1 MKRTT
6 FLRGGSALTLV
17 MAMTAGALAAGA
29 AHAQTRPGDQGPVEV
44 EEIIVTGSFIRGTP
58 EDASLPVD
66 VIGVEDL
73 QKQGSPSTVEMLKA
87 LPVSNGVL
95 GDTNQFD
102 ARAQGSEGSGSVNL
116 RGLGS
121 QRTLVLL
128 NGRRLAINPLAAAGA
143 GIVDTNIIP
152 GAAIG
157 RIEVLKDGAA
167 ATYGSDAIAGVV
179 NFITKKNFNGLE
191 AGADYRFIDG
201 SKGDYGLN
209 VTYGKVW
216 DNANMLA
223 AIGWQHRSK
232 LSVAD
237 RDWAN
242 RPYLTNPEAGWS
254 AAGNPSTFIPAAAS
268 TTGFRDPSCSALGG
282 FAGFSGLTP
291 VCYWH
296 YSPFDNLVEKQ
307 DAIQAYGEV
316 NADLSAKTKFHMEAL
331 YSHTD
336 VPDWNTSPSYA
347 ALAVPTAEV
356 AAAPSLAGRYYVPAN
371 NPGLIA
377 FMAANPTITTTSL
390 VTGTQTTVPSTILAG
405 GAINAA
411 NRPYGLG
418 GNPAFGY
425 GPSIG
430 ARAYDAYRV
439 SGDLSGEFDN
449 GIGWDL
455 ALTYSQEV
463 GIRTGYDTLVNRFE
477 LALRGLGGPRCD
489 TDAATPGIQGVPG
502 AGGCLFYN
510 PFANAI
516 PGNAI
521 TGVAN
526 PGYNA
531 GLANSEE
538 VTRWFF
544 QKLTTKQASRLFVGE
559 AILNG
564 KTNITLPGGDIA
576 WAAGVQY
583 RRTYFK
589 SDYNDISNALINPC
603 VNTPDY
609 GVTNCTGSVR
619 NGPFMFLGVNTP
631 ADKQSDVMAGFGEL
645 SVPITET
652 VQMQLAARYE
662 DYGGPTGSTFN
673 PKAAIRWQ
681 ATPWMAFRASAG
693 STFRG
698 PPDPQLVTS
707 SITSLQS
714 ILGVFRAVD
723 IYGNPNLQP
732 EKADTYNAGV
742 LFKAGNFKA
751 SIDYFRFDFKKPIVA
766 EPVAGMVAALY
777 PNGTSLPNNCGQAA
791 YAALEARF
799 TFNTNCSTIS
809 SLARLKTYYVNGP
822 SIRNSGFD
830 FSADYRFEGVMGGDV
845 TIGANAT
852 YIQEYKISAQTVEG
866 VVVSPA
872 FDAVGK
878 LNYQTIAVP
887 IPEWKG
893 DFYAEWTMGPHNL
906 RATIHYIDSYADQ
919 RTAPFAAG
927 AYKDSTGAPVQV
939 TAGKKIDKQILTD
952 LAYRVFLPWDTTVT
966 AAITNLFDED
976 PSYARLDLGY
986 DPFTGDPLG
995 RTYKLGI
1002 KKRF

>member
-6 FLRGGSALTLV
+6 FLRGASALTLV
-17 MAMTAGALAAGA
+17 TALACSA
-29 AHAQTRPGDQGPVEV
+29 AHAQTKSRDQGPVEV

-66 VIGVEDL
+66 VIGAEDL
-73 QKQGSPSTVEMLKA
+73 QKQGSPSTVELLKA

-102 ARAQGSEGSGSVNL
+102 SRAQGSEGSGSVNL

-121 QRTLVLL
+121 QRTLVLF
-128 NGRRLAINPLAAAGA
+128 NGRRMAINPLAAAGA

-152 GAAIG
+152 AAAIG

-216 DNANMLA
+216 DNANFLGS
-223 AIGWQHRSK
+223 IGWQHRSK

-242 RPYLTNPEAGWS
+242 KPYLTNPEAGWS

-268 TTGFRDPSCSALGG
+268 TTGFRDPSCSTLGG

-316 NADLSAKTKFHMEAL
+316 NADLSAKTKFHAEVL

-347 ALAVPTAEV
+347 ALAVPTAEA
-356 AAAPSLAGRYYVPAN
+356 AAAPTLAGRYYVPAN

-390 VTGTQTTVPSTILAG
+390 VTGAQTTVPSTILAG

-430 ARAYDAYRV
+430 ARAYDAFRV
-439 SGDLSGEFDN
+439 SSDLSGEFDN
-449 GIGWDL
+449 GIGWDI

-477 LALRGLGGPRCD
+477 LALRGLGGSRCD
-489 TDAATPGIQGVPG
+489 TDAATPGIQGTPG
-502 AGGCLFYN
+502 VGGCLFYN

-526 PGYNA
+526 PAYNSA
-531 GLANSEE
+531 LANSEE

-544 QKLTTKQASRLFVGE
+544 QKLSTKQSSRLFVGE
-559 AILNG
+559 AVLNG

-589 SDYNDISNALINPC
+589 ADYNNISNAAINPC
-603 VNTPDY
+603 VNTPDF

-619 NGPFMFLGVNTP
+619 NGPFMFLGVGTE
-631 ADKQSDVMAGFGEL
+631 ADKQSGIMAGFGEL
-645 SVPITET
+645 SLPITQS

-662 DYGGPTGSTFN
+662 DYGGATGSTFN

-681 ATPWMAFRASAG
+681 ATKWMAFRASAG

-732 EKADTYNAGV
+732 EEANTYNAGV
-742 LFKAGNFKA
+742 LFKTGAFKA

-766 EPVAGMVAALY
+766 EPVAGMVSALY
-777 PNGTSLPNNCGQAA
+777 PNGATGANNCGVAA
-791 YAALEARF
+791 FAALQSRF
-799 TFNTNCSTIS
+799 TYNTNCNTIS
-809 SLARLKTYYVNGP
+809 SIARLRTNYVNGP
-822 SIRNSGFD
+822 DIRNSGFD
-830 FSADYRFEGVMGGDV
+830 FSADYLFEGVLGGNV
-845 TIGANAT
+845 ALGTNAT
-852 YIQEYKISAQTVEG
+852 YISEYKVSAQTVEG

-887 IPEWKG
+887 IPQWKG
-893 DFYAEWTMGPHNL
+893 DVYAQWSMGPHNL
-906 RATIHYIDSYADQ
+906 RATVHYIDSYTDR
-919 RTAPFAAG
+919 RTAPFATG
-927 AYKDSTGAPVQV
+927 AYKDTTGAPVTV
-939 TAGKKIDKQILTD
+939 SAGKTIDKQILTD
-952 LAYRVFLPWDTTVT
+952 LAYRVFLPWDTTLT
-966 AAITNLFDED
+966 AAITNVFDKD

-995 RTYKLGI
+995 RTYKMGI
-1002 KKRF
+1002 RKKF

>member
-1 MKRTT
+1 MRRTL
-6 FLRGGSALTLV
+6 FLRGGSALALGL
-17 MAMTAGALAAGA
+17 AMTAGA
-29 AHAQTRPGDQGPVEV
+29 AHSQTKPSNDQGPVEV
-44 EEIIVTGSFIRGTP
+44 EEVIVTGSFIKGTP
-58 EDASLPVD
+58 EDAALPVD
-66 VIGVEDL
+66 VVGVEEL
-73 QKQGSPSTVEMLKA
+73 QKRGSPSTVELLKA

-102 ARAQGSEGSGSVNL
+102 SRAQGSEGSGSVNL

-152 GAAIG
+152 GAAVG

-216 DNANMLA
+216 DNANLLA
-223 AIGWQHRSK
+223 SIGWQHRSK

-242 RPYLTNPEAGWS
+242 QPYLVNPEAGWS
-254 AAGNPSTFIPAAAS
+254 AAGNPSTFIPAAAP
-268 TTGFRDPSCSALGG
+268 TTGFRDPSCAPLGG
-282 FAGFSGLTP
+282 TPGFSGLTP

-296 YSPFDNLVEKQ
+296 YTPFDNLVEKQ
-307 DAIQAYGEV
+307 DAIQVYSEV
-316 NADLSAKTKFHMEAL
+316 NADLSAKTKFHAELL
-331 YSHTD
+331 YAHTD

-356 AAAPSLAGRYYVPAN
+356 AAAPSLVGRYYVPAN

-390 VTGTQTTVPSTILAG
+390 VTGATTTVPSTVLAG

-430 ARAYDAYRV
+430 ARSFDAFRV

-449 GIGWDL
+449 GIGWNV

-489 TDAATPGIQGVPG
+489 TDPNTPGIQGTPG
-502 AGGCLFYN
+502 VGGCLFYN

-516 PGNAI
+516 PANAI
-521 TGVAN
+521 TGQAN

-531 GLANSEE
+531 ALANSEE

-544 QKLTTKQASRLFVGE
+544 QKLSTKQSSRLFVGE
-559 AILNG
+559 AVLNG
-564 KTNITLPGGDIA
+564 KTNISLPGGDIA
-576 WAAGVQY
+576 WAAGAQY

-589 SDYNDISNALINPC
+589 ADYNDISNAAINPC
-603 VNTPDY
+603 VNTPDF
-609 GVTNCTGSVR
+609 GVTTCTGSVR
-619 NGPFMFLGVNTP
+619 NGPFMFLGVGTES
-631 ADKQSDVMAGFGEL
+631 DKQSDVMAAFGEL
-645 SVPITET
+645 SLPVTEDFQ
-652 VQMQLAARYE
+652 VQAAARYE
-662 DYGGPTGSTFN
+662 DYGGATGSTFN
-673 PKAAIRWQ
+673 PKISARWQ
-681 ATPWMAFRASAG
+681 ALPWLAIRGSAG

-707 SITSLQS
+707 SVTSLQG

-723 IYGNPNLQP
+723 IYGNPNLAP
-732 EKADTYNAGV
+732 EKADTYNLGL
-742 LFKAGNFKA
+742 LFKAGEFRG
-751 SIDYFRFDFKKPIVA
+751 SIDYFRFDFDNPIVA
-766 EPVAGMVAALY
+766 EPVAGMVSALY
-777 PNGTSLPNNCGQAA
+777 PNGATGPNNCGAPA
-791 YAALEARF
+791 YAALQARF
-799 TFNTNCSTIS
+799 TFSTNCNTIS

-822 SIRNSGFD
+822 AVKNSGFD
-830 FSADYRFEGVMGGDV
+830 FSADYTFRSVLGGDLGV
-845 TIGANAT
+845 GGNAT
-852 YIQEYKISAQTVEG
+852 YIQEYKVAAQMVEG
-866 VVVSPA
+866 VLVAPA
-872 FDAVGK
+872 FDAVGL
-878 LNYQTIAVP
+878 LNYQTTVVP
-887 IPEWKG
+887 IPQWKG
-893 DFYAEWTMGPHNL
+893 DVYAEWTKGPHNVRL
-906 RATIHYIDSYADQ
+906 TVHYIDSYEDQ
-919 RTAPFAAG
+919 RTAPFATN
-927 AYKDSTGAPVQV
+927 AYKDSTGAGV
-939 TAGKKIDKQILTD
+939 TVSAGKKIDAQVLTD
-952 LAYRVFLPWDTTVT
+952 LAYRVFLPWDTTLTMAV
-966 AAITNLFDED
+966 TNLFDKD

-995 RTYKLGI
+995 RTYKFAVR
-1002 KKRF
+1002 KKF

>member
-6 FLRGGSALTLV
+6 FLRGASALTLV
-17 MAMTAGALAAGA
+17 MTMAAGA
-29 AHAQTRPGDQGPVEV
+29 AHAQTRPPVDNGPTSV

-216 DNANMLA
+216 DNANILA
-223 AIGWQHRSK
+223 AVGWQHRSK
-232 LSVAD
+232 LTVAD

-242 RPYLTNPEAGWS
+242 KPYLTNPEAGWS
-254 AAGNPSTFIPAAAS
+254 AAGNPSTFIPLGA
-268 TTGFRDPSCSALGG
+268 TTTAFRDPSCTGLGG

-307 DAIQAYGEV
+307 DAIQVYGEV

-347 ALAVPTAEV
+347 ALAVPTSETTPV
-356 AAAPSLAGRYYVPAN
+356 AGSYFVPAN

-377 FMAANPTITTTSL
+377 FMAANPTIAANLRATGASTTI
-390 VTGTQTTVPSTILAG
+390 PSAVLGG

-449 GIGWDL
+449 GIGWEM
-455 ALTYSQEV
+455 ALTYSQEI
-463 GIRTGYDTLVNRFE
+463 GIRTGYDTLVNRYQ
-477 LALRGLGGPRCD
+477 LALRGLGGPSCD
-489 TDAATPGIQGVPG
+489 KDAATPGIQGVPG
-502 AGGCLFYN
+502 VAGCLFYN

-521 TGVAN
+521 TGQPNAA
-526 PGYNA
+526 YNA
-531 GLANSEE
+531 NLANSEE

-603 VNTPDY
+603 VNTPDF

-662 DYGGPTGSTFN
+662 DYGGATGSAFN

-723 IYGNPNLQP
+723 IYGNPNLAP

-822 SIRNSGFD
+822 SIRNSGLD
-830 FSADYRFEGVMGGDV
+830 FSADYRFEGVMGGYV
-845 TIGANAT
+845 TLGANAT
-852 YIQEYKISAQTVEG
+852 YIQEYKISAQSVEG
-866 VVVSPA
+866 VVVTPA
-872 FDAVGK
+872 FDAVGL

-893 DFYAEWTMGPHNL
+893 DVYAEWTMGPHNL
-906 RATIHYIDSYADQ
+906 RATVHYIDSYTDQ

-927 AYKDSTGAPVQV
+927 AYKDTTGAPVQV

-952 LAYRVFLPWDTTVT
+952 LAYRVFLPWDTTLT

-995 RTYKLGI
+995 RTYKLGV

>member
-1 MKRTT
+1 MRRTM
-6 FLRGGSALTLV
+6 FLRGASALTLV
-17 MAMTAGALAAGA
+17 MTMATGALTAGGA
-29 AHAQTRPGDQGPVEV
+29 QAQTKPRDQGPVEV

-66 VIGVEDL
+66 VIGAEDL
-73 QKQGSPSTVEMLKA
+73 QKQGSPSTVELLKA

-102 ARAQGSEGSGSVNL
+102 SRAQGSEGSGSVNL

-121 QRTLVLL
+121 QRTLVLM

-152 GAAIG
+152 AAAIG

-179 NFITKKNFNGLE
+179 NFITKKNFNGVE

-209 VTYGKVW
+209 VTMGKVW
-216 DNANMLA
+216 DSANFLA
-223 AIGWQHRSK
+223 SLGWQHRSK
-232 LSVAD
+232 LGVAD

-242 RPYLTNPEAGWS
+242 QPYLTNPEAGWS
-254 AAGNPSTFIPAAAS
+254 AAGNPSTFVPALAS
-268 TTGFRDPSCSALGG
+268 TTGFRDPGCTPLGG
-282 FAGFSGLTP
+282 TAGFSGVTP
-291 VCYWH
+291 VCLWH
-296 YSPFDNLVEKQ
+296 YTPYDNLVEKQ
-307 DAIQAYGEV
+307 DALQAYAEV
-316 NADLSAKTKFHMEAL
+316 NADLGGKTKFHAEVL

-347 ALAVPTAEV
+347 ALAVPTAE
-356 AAAPSLAGRYYVPAN
+356 ASAAPSLAGRYYVPAN

-390 VTGTQTTVPSTILAG
+390 VTGAQTTVPSSILLG
-405 GAINAA
+405 GAIVAA

-418 GNPAFGY
+418 GNPAFDY

-430 ARAYDAYRV
+430 ARAYDAFRV
-439 SGDLSGEFDN
+439 SSDLKGEFDN
-449 GIGWDL
+449 GLGWEI

-463 GIRTGYDTLVNRFE
+463 GIRTGYDALVNRFE

-489 TDAATPGIQGVPG
+489 TDTVTPGVQGVPG

-510 PFANAI
+510 PFASAI

-521 TGVAN
+521 TGQTN
-526 PGYNA
+526 PAFNTA
-531 GLANSEE
+531 LANSEE

-544 QKLTTKQASRLFVGE
+544 QKLSTKQASRLFVGE
-559 AILNG
+559 AVLNG

-576 WAAGVQY
+576 WAAGAQY

-589 SDYNDISNALINPC
+589 SDYNDISNSAINPC

-609 GVTNCTGSVR
+609 GVTTCTGSVR
-619 NGPFMFLGVNTP
+619 NGPFMFLGVGTE
-631 ADKQSDVMAGFGEL
+631 ADKQSDIMAAFGEL
-645 SVPITET
+645 SLPITEA

-723 IYGNPNLQP
+723 IFGNPNLAP
-732 EKADTYNAGV
+732 EKANTYNAGV

-777 PNGTSLPNNCGQAA
+777 PNGATGANNCGVAA
-791 YAALEARF
+791 FAALQSRF
-799 TFNTNCSTIS
+799 TYSTGCNTIS
-809 SLARLKTYYVNGP
+809 SIARLKTFYVNGP
-822 SIRNSGFD
+822 DIRNSGFD
-830 FSADYRFEGVMGGDV
+830 FAADYRFEGVLGGEV
-845 TIGANAT
+845 SLGANAT
-852 YIQEYKISAQTVEG
+852 YISEYKVSAQTVEG
-866 VVVSPA
+866 VLVSPA

-887 IPEWKG
+887 IPQWKG
-893 DFYAEWTMGPHNL
+893 DVYAEWTMGPHNL
-906 RATIHYIDSYADQ
+906 RATIHYIDSYQDQ
-919 RTAPFAAG
+919 RVAPFLTG
-927 AYKDSTGAPVQV
+927 AYKDSTGAPVTV
-939 TAGKKIDKQILTD
+939 AAGKTIDTQILTD
-952 LAYRVFLPWDTTVT
+952 LTYRVFLPWDTTLT
-966 AAITNLFDED
+966 AAITNVFDKD

-995 RTYKLGI
+995 RTYKVGI
-1002 KKRF
+1002 RKKF

>member
-1 MKRTT
+1 MRRTM
-6 FLRGGSALTLV
+6 FLRGASALTLV
-17 MAMTAGALAAGA
+17 MTMATGALA
-29 AHAQTRPGDQGPVEV
+29 QTKPPRDGPVEV

-66 VIGVEDL
+66 VIGAEDL
-73 QKQGSPSTVEMLKA
+73 QKQGSPSTVELLKA

-102 ARAQGSEGSGSVNL
+102 SRAQGSEGSGSVNL

-128 NGRRLAINPLAAAGA
+128 NGRRMAINPLAAAGA

-152 GAAIG
+152 AAAIG

-191 AGADYRFIDG
+191 AGADYRYIDG

-216 DNANMLA
+216 DNANLLA
-223 AIGWQHRSK
+223 SVGWQHRSK
-232 LSVAD
+232 LSVGD

-242 RPYLTNPEAGWS
+242 KSYLSNPEAGWS
-254 AAGNPSTFIPAAAS
+254 AAGNPSTFVPAAAS
-268 TTGFRDPSCSALGG
+268 TTGFRDPACAPLGG
-282 FAGFSGLTP
+282 TPGFSGITP
-291 VCYWH
+291 ICLWH
-296 YSPFDNLVEKQ
+296 YTPFDNLVEKQ
-307 DAIQAYGEV
+307 DAIQAYAEV
-316 NADLSAKTKFHMEAL
+316 NADLSAKTKFHAEVL

-347 ALAVPTAEV
+347 ALAVPTAE
-356 AAAPSLAGRYYVPAN
+356 ASAAPTLAGRYYVPAN

-390 VTGTQTTVPSTILAG
+390 VTGAQTTVPSSILLG
-405 GAINAA
+405 GAIVAA

-425 GPSIG
+425 GASIG
-430 ARAYDAYRV
+430 ARAYDAFRV
-439 SGDLSGEFDN
+439 SSDLSGEFDN
-449 GIGWDL
+449 GIGWDI

-489 TDAATPGIQGVPG
+489 TDAVTPGIQGTPG
-502 AGGCLFYN
+502 VNGCLFYN

-516 PGNAI
+516 PGNAM
-521 TGVAN
+521 TGQTNAAFN
-526 PGYNA
+526 PA
-531 GLANSEE
+531 LANSEE

-544 QKLTTKQASRLFVGE
+544 QKLSTKQASRLFVGE
-559 AILNG
+559 AVLNG

-576 WAAGVQY
+576 WAAGAQY

-589 SDYNDISNALINPC
+589 SDYNDISNAAINPC
-603 VNTPDY
+603 VNTPDF
-609 GVTNCTGSVR
+609 GVTTCTGSVR
-619 NGPFMFLGVNTP
+619 NGPFMFLGVGTE
-631 ADKQSDVMAGFGEL
+631 ADKQNEVMAGFGEL
-645 SVPITET
+645 SLPITEAI
-652 VQMQLAARYE
+652 QMQLAARYE
-662 DYGGPTGSTFN
+662 DYGGQTGSTFN

-681 ATPWMAFRASAG
+681 ATPWLAFRASAG

-723 IYGNPNLQP
+723 IYGNPALQP
-732 EKADTYNAGV
+732 EKAKTYNAGA

-751 SIDYFRFDFKKPIVA
+751 SIDYFRFDFEKPIVA

-777 PNGTSLPNNCGQAA
+777 PNGAAGANNCGVAA
-791 YAALEARF
+791 YAALQARF
-799 TFNTNCSTIS
+799 TYSTSCNTIS
-809 SLARLKTYYVNGP
+809 SIARLKTFYVNGP
-822 SIRNSGFD
+822 DIRNSGFD
-830 FSADYRFEGVMGGDV
+830 IAADYRFEGVLGGDLS
-845 TIGANAT
+845 IGGNAT
-852 YIQEYKISAQTVEG
+852 YISEYKVAAQTVEG

-872 FDAVGK
+872 FDAVGQ

-887 IPEWKG
+887 IPQWKG
-893 DFYAEWTMGPHNL
+893 DVFAEWTMGPHNL
-906 RATIHYIDSYADQ
+906 RATVHYIDSYTDQ
-919 RTAPFAAG
+919 RVAPFLTG
-927 AYKDSTGAPVQV
+927 AYKDSTGAPVTV
-939 TAGKKIDKQILTD
+939 SAGKTIDTQVLTD
-952 LAYRVFLPWDTTVT
+952 LAYRVFLPWDTTLT
-966 AAITNLFDED
+966 AAITNVFDQE

-995 RTYKLGI
+995 RTYKVGVR
-1002 KKRF
+1002 KKF

>member
-6 FLRGGSALTLV
+6 FLRGASALTLV
-17 MAMTAGALAAGA
+17 TALACGA
-29 AHAQTRPGDQGPVEV
+29 AHAQTKPRDQGPVEV

-66 VIGVEDL
+66 VIGAEDL
-73 QKQGSPSTVEMLKA
+73 QKQGSPSTVELLKA

-102 ARAQGSEGSGSVNL
+102 SRAQGSEGSGSVNL

-128 NGRRLAINPLAAAGA
+128 NGRRMAINPLAAAGA

-152 GAAIG
+152 AAAIG

-216 DNANMLA
+216 DNANILGS
-223 AIGWQHRSK
+223 IGWQHRSK

-242 RPYLTNPEAGWS
+242 KPYLTNPEAGWS

-268 TTGFRDPSCSALGG
+268 TTGFRDPSCSSLGG
-282 FAGFSGLTP
+282 YAGFSGLTP

-316 NADLSAKTKFHMEAL
+316 NADLSAKTKFHAEVL

-347 ALAVPTAEV
+347 ALAVPTAE
-356 AAAPSLAGRYYVPAN
+356 ASAAPTLAGRYYVPAN

-390 VTGTQTTVPSTILAG
+390 VTGAQTTVPSTILVG

-430 ARAYDAYRV
+430 ARAYDAFRV
-439 SGDLSGEFDN
+439 SSDLSGEFDN
-449 GIGWDL
+449 GIGWDI

-489 TDAATPGIQGVPG
+489 TDAATPGIQGTPG
-502 AGGCLFYN
+502 VGGCLFYN

-521 TGVAN
+521 TGQAN
-526 PGYNA
+526 PAYNSA
-531 GLANSEE
+531 LANSEE

-544 QKLTTKQASRLFVGE
+544 QKLSTKQSSRLFVGE
-559 AILNG
+559 AVLNG

-576 WAAGVQY
+576 WAAGAQY

-589 SDYNDISNALINPC
+589 ADYNDISNAAINPC
-603 VNTPDY
+603 VNTPDF
-609 GVTNCTGSVR
+609 GVTTCTGSVR
-619 NGPFMFLGVNTP
+619 NGPFMFLGVGTE
-631 ADKQSDVMAGFGEL
+631 ADKQSDVLAGFGEL
-645 SVPITET
+645 SLPITES

-662 DYGGPTGSTFN
+662 DYGGATGSTFN

-707 SITSLQS
+707 AITSLQS
-714 ILGVFRAVD
+714 ILGTFRAVD
-723 IYGNPNLQP
+723 IYGNPDLRP
-732 EKADTYNAGV
+732 EKANTYNAGV
-742 LFKAGNFKA
+742 LFKTGNFKA
-751 SIDYFRFDFKKPIVA
+751 SIDYFRFDFQKPIVA
-766 EPVAGMVAALY
+766 EPVAGMVNALY
-777 PNGTSLPNNCGQAA
+777 PNGATGANNCGVAA
-791 YAALEARF
+791 YAALQSRF
-799 TFNTNCSTIS
+799 TYTTNCSTIS
-809 SLARLKTYYVNGP
+809 SIARLKTFYVNGP
-822 SIRNSGFD
+822 DIRNSGFD
-830 FSADYRFEGVMGGDV
+830 FAADYLFEGVLGGNV
-845 TIGANAT
+845 ALGTNAT
-852 YIQEYKISAQTVEG
+852 YISEYKVSAQSVEG
-866 VVVSPA
+866 VLVSPA
-872 FDAVGK
+872 FDAVGQ

-887 IPEWKG
+887 IPQWKG
-893 DFYAEWTMGPHNL
+893 DVYAEWSMGPHNL
-906 RATIHYIDSYADQ
+906 RATVHYIDSYGDQ
-919 RTAPFAAG
+919 RTAPFATG
-927 AYKDSTGAPVQV
+927 AYKDTTGAPVTV
-939 TAGKKIDKQILTD
+939 AAGKKIDKQILTD
-952 LAYRVFLPWDTTVT
+952 LAYRVFLPWDTTLT
-966 AAITNLFDED
+966 AAITNLFDKD

-995 RTYKLGI
+995 RTYKVGI
-1002 KKRF
+1002 RKKF

>member
-17 MAMTAGALAAGA
+17 MIMAAGGGSA
-29 AHAQTRPGDQGPVEV
+29 AHAQSKPLGGNDGPTQV

-102 ARAQGSEGSGSVNL
+102 SRAQGSEGSGSVNL

-128 NGRRLAINPLAAAGA
+128 NGRRMAINPLAAAGA

-152 GAAIG
+152 AAAIG

-179 NFITKKNFNGLE
+179 NFITRKNFNGLE

-216 DNANMLA
+216 DNANILA
-223 AIGWQHRSK
+223 SVGWQHRSK
-232 LSVAD
+232 LGVAD

-242 RPYLTNPEAGWS
+242 KPYLENPEAGWS
-254 AAGNPSTFIPAAAS
+254 AAGNPSTFIPLAA
-268 TTGFRDPSCSALGG
+268 TTTAFRDPSCTTLGG

-296 YSPFDNLVEKQ
+296 YTPFDNLVEKQ
-307 DAIQAYGEV
+307 DAIQMYGEV

-356 AAAPSLAGRYYVPAN
+356 AVVPGSYYVPAN

-377 FMAANPTITTTSL
+377 FMAANPTIAANL
-390 VTGTQTTVPSTILAG
+390 RATGAPTTVPSTVLAG

-411 NRPYGLG
+411 NRPFGLG

-430 ARAYDAYRV
+430 ARSYDAYRV

-449 GIGWDL
+449 GIGWDI

-463 GIRTGYDTLVNRFE
+463 GIRTGYDTLVNRYQ

-489 TDAATPGIQGVPG
+489 TDAATPGIQGTPG
-502 AGGCLFYN
+502 VGGCLFYN

-521 TGVAN
+521 TGQPNA
-526 PGYNA
+526 GYNA
-531 GLANSEE
+531 ALANSEE

-559 AILNG
+559 AVLNG

-645 SVPITET
+645 SVPIAES
-652 VQMQLAARYE
+652 VQLQLAARYE
-662 DYGGPTGSTFN
+662 DYGGATGSTFN

-681 ATPWMAFRASAG
+681 ATSWLAFRASAG

-723 IYGNPNLQP
+723 IYGSPDLAP
-732 EKADTYNAGV
+732 EKADTYNAGA
-742 LFKAGNFKA
+742 LFKAGNFRG
-751 SIDYFRFDFKKPIVA
+751 SIDYFRFDFDKPIVA
-766 EPVAGMVAALY
+766 EPVAGMTSALY
-777 PNGTSLPNNCGQAA
+777 PNGATGPNNCGNPT
-791 YAALEARF
+791 YAALQARF
-799 TFNTNCSTIS
+799 TFTTSCNTIS

-830 FSADYRFEGVMGGDV
+830 FSADYRFEGVLGGDV
-845 TIGANAT
+845 TIGGNAT
-852 YIQEYKISAQTVEG
+852 YIQEYKVAAQSVEG
-866 VVVSPA
+866 VVVTPA
-872 FDAVGK
+872 FDAVGQ
-878 LNYQTIAVP
+878 LNYQTIGVP
-887 IPEWKG
+887 IRQWKG
-893 DFYAEWTMGPHNL
+893 DAYVEWTMGPHNL
-906 RATIHYIDSYADQ
+906 RMTVHYIDSYSDQ

-939 TAGKKIDKQILTD
+939 SAGKKIDKQILTD
-952 LAYRVFLPWDTTVT
+952 LAYRVFLPWDTTLT
-966 AAITNLFDED
+966 AAITNIFDED

-995 RTYKLGI
+995 RTYKLGV
-1002 KKRF
+1002 KKKF

>member
-6 FLRGGSALTLV
+6 FLRGASALTLV
-17 MAMTAGALAAGA
+17 TALACSA
-29 AHAQTRPGDQGPVEV
+29 AHAQTKSRDQGPVEV

-66 VIGVEDL
+66 VIGAEDL
-73 QKQGSPSTVEMLKA
+73 QKQGSPSTVELLKA

-102 ARAQGSEGSGSVNL
+102 SRAQGSEGSGSVNL

-121 QRTLVLL
+121 QRTLVLF
-128 NGRRLAINPLAAAGA
+128 NGRRMAINPLAAAGA

-152 GAAIG
+152 AAAIG

-216 DNANMLA
+216 DNANFLGS
-223 AIGWQHRSK
+223 IGWQHRSK

-242 RPYLTNPEAGWS
+242 KPYLTNPEAGWS

-268 TTGFRDPSCSALGG
+268 TTGFRDPSCSTLGG

-316 NADLSAKTKFHMEAL
+316 NADLSAKTKFHAEVL

-347 ALAVPTAEV
+347 GLAVPTAEA
-356 AAAPSLAGRYYVPAN
+356 AAAPTLAGRYYVPAN

-390 VTGTQTTVPSTILAG
+390 VTGAQTTVPSTILAG

-430 ARAYDAYRV
+430 ARAYDAFRV
-439 SGDLSGEFDN
+439 SSDLSGEFDN
-449 GIGWDL
+449 GIGWDI

-477 LALRGLGGPRCD
+477 LALRGLGGSRCD
-489 TDAATPGIQGVPG
+489 TDAATPGIQGTPG
-502 AGGCLFYN
+502 VGGCLFYN

-526 PGYNA
+526 PAYNSA
-531 GLANSEE
+531 LANSEE

-544 QKLTTKQASRLFVGE
+544 QKLSTKQSSRLFVGE
-559 AILNG
+559 AVLNG

-589 SDYNDISNALINPC
+589 ADYNNISNAAINPC
-603 VNTPDY
+603 VNTPDF

-619 NGPFMFLGVNTP
+619 NGPFMFLGVGTE
-631 ADKQSDVMAGFGEL
+631 ADKQSGIMAGFGEL
-645 SVPITET
+645 SLPITQS

-662 DYGGPTGSTFN
+662 DYGGATGSTFN

-681 ATPWMAFRASAG
+681 ATKWMAFRASAG

-732 EKADTYNAGV
+732 EEANTYNAGV
-742 LFKAGNFKA
+742 LFKTGAFKA

-766 EPVAGMVAALY
+766 EPVAGMVSALY
-777 PNGTSLPNNCGQAA
+777 PNGATGANNCGVAA
-791 YAALEARF
+791 FAALQSRF
-799 TFNTNCSTIS
+799 TYNTNCNTIS
-809 SLARLKTYYVNGP
+809 SIARLRTNYVNGP
-822 SIRNSGFD
+822 DIRNSGFD
-830 FSADYRFEGVMGGDV
+830 FSADYLFEGVLGGNV
-845 TIGANAT
+845 ALGTNAT
-852 YIQEYKISAQTVEG
+852 YISEYKVSAQTVEG

-887 IPEWKG
+887 IPQWKG
-893 DFYAEWTMGPHNL
+893 DVYAQWSMGPHNL
-906 RATIHYIDSYADQ
+906 RATVHYIDSYTDR
-919 RTAPFAAG
+919 RTAPFATG
-927 AYKDSTGAPVQV
+927 AYKDTTGAPVTV
-939 TAGKKIDKQILTD
+939 SAGKTIDKQILTD
-952 LAYRVFLPWDTTVT
+952 LAYRVFLPWDTTLT
-966 AAITNLFDED
+966 AAITNVFDKD

-995 RTYKLGI
+995 RTYKMGI
-1002 KKRF
+1002 RKKF

>member
-1 MKRTT
+1 M
-6 FLRGGSALTLV
+6 FLRGASAPTLAWCAV
-17 MAMTAGALAAGA
+17 ALAFAA
-29 AHAQTRPGDQGPVEV
+29 SHAHAQTKPTKDGPVEV
-44 EEIIVTGSFIRGTP
+44 EEVIVTGSFIRGTP

-102 ARAQGSEGSGSVNL
+102 SRAQGSEGSGSVNL

-216 DNANMLA
+216 DNANILA
-223 AIGWQHRSK
+223 AVGWQHRSK
-232 LSVAD
+232 LTVAD

-242 RPYLTNPEAGWS
+242 KPYLENPEAGWS
-254 AAGNPSTFIPAAAS
+254 AAGNPSTFVPAAAS
-268 TTGFRDPSCSALGG
+268 TTGFRDPSCTSLGG
-282 FAGFSGLTP
+282 YAGFSGLTP

-347 ALAVPTAEV
+347 ALAVPTAE
-356 AAAPSLAGRYYVPAN
+356 ASAAPSLAGRYYVPAN

-390 VTGTQTTVPSTILAG
+390 INGTQTTVPSSVLLG

-430 ARAYDAYRV
+430 ARAFDAFRV

-502 AGGCLFYN
+502 VNGCLFYN

-531 GLANSEE
+531 ALANSEE

-559 AILNG
+559 AVLNG

-589 SDYNDISNALINPC
+589 ADFNDISNALINPC
-603 VNTPDY
+603 VNTPDF
-609 GVTNCTGSVR
+609 GVTTCTGSVR

-631 ADKQSDVMAGFGEL
+631 ADKQSDIMAGFGEL
-645 SVPITET
+645 SVPITEAL
-652 VQMQLAARYE
+652 QMQVAARYE
-662 DYGGPTGSTFN
+662 DYGGATGSTFN
-673 PKAAIRWQ
+673 PKVALRWQ
-681 ATPWMAFRASAG
+681 VAPWLALRGSAG

-723 IYGNPNLQP
+723 IYGNPDLAP
-732 EKADTYNAGV
+732 EKADTYNAGA
-742 LFKAGNFKA
+742 LFKTGNFKA

-766 EPVAGMVAALY
+766 EPVAGMVNALY
-777 PNGTSLPNNCGQAA
+777 PNGATGTNNCGVAA
-791 YAALEARF
+791 YAALQSRF
-799 TFNTNCSTIS
+799 TFTTSCNTIS

-822 SIRNSGFD
+822 SIRNSGID
-830 FSADYRFEGVMGGDV
+830 FSADYLFESVLGGQV
-845 TIGANAT
+845 AIGANAT
-852 YIQEYKISAQTVEG
+852 YIQEYKIAAQTVEG
-866 VVVSPA
+866 VLVTPA

-887 IPEWKG
+887 IPQWKG
-893 DFYAEWTMGPHNL
+893 DVFAEYTRGPHNL
-906 RATIHYIDSYADQ
+906 RVTVHYIDSYEDQ

-927 AYKDSTGAPVQV
+927 AYKDTTGAAVQV
-939 TAGKKIDKQILTD
+939 ANGKTIDTQVLTD
-952 LAYRVFLPWDTTVT
+952 VAYRVFLPWDTTLT
-966 AAITNLFDED
+966 AAITNLFDQE

-995 RTYKLGI
+995 RTYKVGI
-1002 KKRF
+1002 RKKF

>member
-1 MKRTT
+1 MRRTS
-6 FLRGGSALTLV
+6 FLRGGSRL
-17 MAMTAGALAAGA
+17 ALAVALGGGMAGV
-29 AHAQTRPGDQGPVEV
+29 AQAQAQKSNDNPTQV
-44 EEIIVTGSFIRGTP
+44 EEVVVTGSFIKGTP
-58 EDASLPVD
+58 EDAALPVE
-66 VIGVEDL
+66 VIGAEEL
-73 QKQGSPSTVEMLKA
+73 QKRGSPSTLELIKS
-87 LPVSNGVL
+87 LSISSGVL

-102 ARAQGSEGSGSVNL
+102 SRAQGSEGSGSVNL

-121 QRTLVLL
+121 QRTLVLM

-152 GAAIG
+152 TAAIG

-179 NFITKKNFNGLE
+179 NFITRKNFNGLE

-216 DNANMLA
+216 DKANILA
-223 AIGWQHRSK
+223 SIGWQHRSK
-232 LSVAD
+232 LGVAD

-242 RPYLTNPEAGWS
+242 KPYLENPEAGWS

-268 TTGFRDPSCSALGG
+268 TTGFRDPSCTSLGG
-282 FAGFSGLTP
+282 YAGFSGLTP

-296 YSPFDNLVEKQ
+296 YTPFDNLVEKQ
-307 DAIQAYGEV
+307 DAIQMYGEV
-316 NADLSAKTKFHMEAL
+316 NAELSAKTKFHMEAL

-356 AAAPSLAGRYYVPAN
+356 SVAPSLVGRYYVPAN

-377 FMAANPTITTTSL
+377 FMAANPTIVTTSL
-390 VTGTQTTVPSTILAG
+390 VTGAQTTVPSAILAG

-430 ARAYDAYRV
+430 ARAYDSYRV

-489 TDAATPGIQGVPG
+489 TDAVTPGIQGVPG
-502 AGGCLFYN
+502 VNGCLFYN
-510 PFANAI
+510 PLANAI

-526 PGYNA
+526 AGYNPA
-531 GLANSEE
+531 LANSEE

-544 QKLTTKQASRLFVGE
+544 RKLTTKQASRLFVGE
-559 AILNG
+559 AVLNG

-609 GVTNCTGSVR
+609 GVTTCTGSVR

-631 ADKQSDVMAGFGEL
+631 ADKQSDIMAGFGEL
-645 SVPITET
+645 SVPITEDL
-652 VQMQLAARYE
+652 QMQLAARYE
-662 DYGGPTGSTFN
+662 DYGGATGSTFN
-673 PKAAIRWQ
+673 PKVALRWQ
-681 ATPWMAFRASAG
+681 ATSWMAFRGSAG

-707 SITSLQS
+707 SVTSLQS

-723 IYGNPNLQP
+723 IYGNPDLQP
-732 EKADTYNAGV
+732 EEANTYNAGV
-742 LFKAGNFKA
+742 LFSTGNFKA
-751 SIDYFRFDFKKPIVA
+751 SIDYFQFDFDKPIVA
-766 EPVAGMVAALY
+766 EPVAGMTSALY
-777 PNGTSLPNNCGQAA
+777 PNGATGANNCGNPA
-791 YAALEARF
+791 YAALQARF
-799 TFNTNCSTIS
+799 TFTTSCNTIS

-822 SIRNSGFD
+822 SIKNSGID
-830 FSADYRFEGVMGGDV
+830 FSADYVFEGVMGGDLRL
-845 TIGANAT
+845 GANAT
-852 YIQEYKISAQTVEG
+852 YISEFKIDAQTVEG
-866 VVVSPA
+866 VVVTPA
-872 FDAVGK
+872 FDAVGL

-887 IPEWKG
+887 IPQWKG
-893 DFYAEWTMGPHNL
+893 DAFGEWTMGPHNVRL
-906 RATIHYIDSYADQ
+906 TVHYIDSYTDQ

-927 AYKDSTGAPVQV
+927 AYKDSTGAGVQV
-939 TAGKKIDKQILTD
+939 AKGKTIDTQILTD
-952 LAYRVFLPWDTTVT
+952 LAYRVFLPWDTTLT
-966 AAITNLFDED
+966 AAITNVFDQD

-995 RTYKLGI
+995 RTYKLGVR
-1002 KKRF
+1002 KKF